1 MRNHIY
7 LHTSNFDYAQKFRD
21 DDSFEPAYN
30 YSNRI
35 QNMSPYEWGRI
46 KTGANYYHILVG
58 AIRKENCPWCGEI
71 PELKQLHDYLDS
83 PGLMPARPLS
93 FCMQCMNCGSRG
105 PVIHVYEQAVKNDQY
120 MDEVKQMIKQ
130 EYSIRKQW
138 DDGLVNPYEKQD

>member
-35 QNMSPYEWGRI
+35 PNMSPYEWGRI

-58 AIRKENCPWCGEI
+58 AIRKENCPWCGSQPNFI
-71 PELKQLHDYLDS
+71 ELTERVDVPFNTQIIK
-83 PGLMPARPLS
+83 
-93 FCMQCMNCGSRG
+93 FCMECLNCGSRG
-105 PVIHVYEQAVKNDQY
+105 PVHRIQINDLHSNELKEIVKDR
-120 MDEVKQMIKQ
+120 IKSH
-130 EYSIRKQW
+130 YSLRKQW